1 MVEGCV
7 ALGRLR
13 GPPAPHLSRT
23 SKKGCGYKAVQ
34 ATLAKRSSAVTGPS
48 SRPKATVKSM
58 VPVQGRAQQE
68 AWGGGLGKAS
78 ATQAKCRLPAA
89 PCEGVL
95 RMRSCRQWQST
106 GASSAAPGC
115 SAGPCEPTPDL
126 FSHRERA
133 SANSAVLPEMQD
145 RKQQRMRC
153 MRDVSYSRA
162 KVLARRGCALAMQG
176 GAVLEEGLKECPPP
190 PLACISSSGAVHGS
204 PKKAGCARA
213 YCRAHNQ
220 IYNYTRIWRRI

>member
-13 GPPAPHLSRT
+13 GPSASHLSRT

-106 GASSAAPGC
+106 SQQGRAVQLQVAVLG
-115 SAGPCEPTPDL
+115 
-126 FSHRERA
+126 RA
-133 SANSAVLPEMQD
+133 SPLRIFSRTASERVPTVQCYPKCKIGNNS
-145 RKQQRMRC
+145 
-153 MRDVSYSRA
+153 
-162 KVLARRGCALAMQG
+162 
-176 GAVLEEGLKECPPP
+176 ECD
-190 PLACISSSGAVHGS
+190 A
-204 PKKAGCARA
+204 
-213 YCRAHNQ
+213 
-220 IYNYTRIWRRI
+220 

>member
-1 MVEGCV
+1 MRCAGPIARPTCV
-7 ALGRLR
+7 SFEPNKQKRLR
-13 GPPAPHLSRT
+13 
-23 SKKGCGYKAVQ
+23 
-34 ATLAKRSSAVTGPS
+34 
-48 SRPKATVKSM
+48 
-58 VPVQGRAQQE
+58 VQGSASNAGKTEQCCDGSQFPTRGHGEVDGTCAGQGS
-68 AWGGGLGKAS
+68 AGSLGGVREYRQ
-78 ATQAKCRLPAA
+78 QAKCRLPAA
-89 PCEGVL
+89 LCEGVL
-95 RMRSCRQWQST
+95 RMRSCRKWRLA

-115 SAGPCEPTPDL
+115 NAGPCEATPDL
-126 FSHRERA
+126 FSHSERA

-145 RKQQRMRC
+145 RKQQRVRC

-162 KVLARRGCALAMQG
+162 KVLARRGCALAMQC